1 MASSLLK
8 RPRNLTFADD
18 RDENLQSCRRK
29 ARTDAAIELGMI
41 RLIGRPERLASELN
55 LINSK
60 PVLGFQERKQ
70 KMRKVLMFVFAMCLA
85 LFAVSAM
92 AQTATTGS
100 IEGTVVDPQGGAVPG
115 ATITV
120 SGGTL
125 LSPLTAKTDAQGRYT
140 VSQVPP
146 GKYTVTVAATA
157 GFAET
162 TKENVEVN
170 LSKTSTADVAVQIA
184 GASASVTITDTSGAA
199 IDPTSTTRG
208 TNVSTDQFS
217 NFPTARTVQGLYT
230 IAPSVVRSGLR
241 DASGRER
248 DPSVSGSSGPE
259 NNYILDGVN
268 TTDPAFG
275 GSGAN
280 LPFEFVQEV
289 EIKTGAYGA
298 EYGRA
303 TGGIFNVLT
312 KSGGNEF
319 HGDLFGYFTTKGLV
333 RETKNFP
340 FTGSAQNGFSE
351 NDLGGDIG
359 GPIIKNKLSFF
370 GAFNPQFRKN
380 YYLTQTFRTDAD
392 NKVKTPFYAGKLTW
406 QLNQNHVF
414 NFSTFGDFT
423 KIEGFLATGALTNVS
438 GFGDNI
444 DAFLGTQE
452 TGGHNYAFRLNSTFT
467 PTWVGEF
474 MVGLHF
480 QRANTIPLSTGLA
493 APLITD
499 NFAVLKNGGVVTP
512 VQTGVAVPVTAD
524 YTGTNTGFADFV
536 DGRGGS
542 LQRNFFRGPGFGL
555 FSTQERNRYEGSAKL
570 QNIYGRHTLKYGF
583 EWFRNFYNIN
593 TLSSGPSITYANPL
607 GVGAVTTSPTPINSV
622 NGLRIT
628 NSWGVCTTRGN
639 QVVCPSASTTA
650 IASAIPAA
658 TLAAL
663 GLGGGVTQGSITS
676 TEAFGNP
683 FLVRTTT
690 RVRDFEL
697 VADTY
702 TDVEGFYVQDDFKIS
717 KDVQFNFGLRWD
729 FQQAYGEGNVTY
741 LKLNNFKDNTQPRI
755 GLIWDFTGNG
765 RGKVSVNFARYLETP
780 IPLDVNVR
788 AGGGDSQT
796 DKNFNVNRINAPA
809 GATVATGFGLRN
821 LGADATP
828 IDPDL
833 KPQTV
838 NEVSAGLEYE
848 VVKDL
853 AIGFRGVYRTQGSV
867 IEDGSFDD
875 GNTYFLFNPG
885 ESATERAACA
895 DPTIGCFGRARRYYR
910 AMEFSATKRFTN
922 NYQFIASYVFSSL
935 IGNYEGLFRNDNGQS
950 DPNITSLFD
959 LPSLNVNLYGRLPN
973 DRPHVFKFNGS
984 YRTPWKLVV
993 SGNFYAQSGI
1003 PFNKLVPHPV
1013 YGNNEGFGVPRG
1025 TAIVPN
1031 TGATVP
1037 GGSNGVESS
1046 VGSTRTP
1053 TQVNL
1058 DLGAYMPI
1066 KLGENKEIRFTAD
1079 WFNVFNN
1086 QRALTLDNTFSLNSG
1101 VTGVPAVVNPFYG
1114 SGLIFRFPSYFRFGA
1129 RFQF

>member
-1 MASSLLK
+1 MEFK
-8 RPRNLTFADD
+8 MTRGPDFRGLT
-18 RDENLQSCRRK
+18 
-29 ARTDAAIELGMI
+29 
-41 RLIGRPERLASELN
+41 
-55 LINSK
+55 
-60 PVLGFQERKQ
+60 ERKQ

-100 IEGTVVDPQGGAVPG
+100 IEGNVLDPQGNAVPN
-115 ATITV
+115 AAITV
-120 SGGTL
+120 SGGNL
-125 LSPLTAKTDAQGRYT
+125 LSPLTATSNEQGHYI

-146 GKYTVTVAATA
+146 GRYTVTVAATA
-157 GFAET
+157 GFAEA
-162 TKENVEVN
+162 KKDNVEVN
-170 LSKTSTADVAVQIA
+170 LSKTSTADISVQIA

-319 HGDLFGYFTTKGLV
+319 HGDLFGYFTTKSLV

-351 NDLGGDIG
+351 EDLGGDIG

-370 GAFNPQFRKN
+370 GAFNPQMRKN
-380 YYLTQTFRTDAD
+380 YYLTQTVHADAN

-406 QLNQNHVF
+406 QVSQNHVF

-438 GFGDNI
+438 GFGNNI

-452 TGGHNYAFRLNSTFT
+452 TGGHNYAFRMNSTFT

-480 QRANTIPLSTGLA
+480 QRANTIPLDTGLA

-499 NFAVLKNGGVVTP
+499 NFAVLKSGAVLTP
-512 VQTGVAVPVTAD
+512 VQTGAD
-524 YTGTNTGFADFV
+524 SGNTNIGFVDFV

-555 FSTQERNRYEGSAKL
+555 FSTQDRNRYEASAKL
-570 QNIYGRHTLKYGF
+570 QNIYGRHTIKYGF
-583 EWFRNFYNIN
+583 EWFRNIYNIN
-593 TLSSGPSITYANPL
+593 TLSSGPAITYANPL
-607 GVGAVTTSPTPINSV
+607 GVAAVTTSPTPINSV
-622 NGLRIT
+622 NGMRIT
-628 NSWGVCTTRGN
+628 NNWSVCTTRTS
-639 QVVCPSASTTA
+639 QIICPSATA
-650 IASAIPAA
+650 TDAAAHIPAA

-663 GLGGGVTQGSITS
+663 GLTVGPTGSIS
-676 TEAFGNP
+676 AAEAFNNP
-683 FLVRTTT
+683 FLVRSST

-702 TDVEGFYVQDDFKIS
+702 TDVEGFYIQDDFKIT
-717 KDVQFNFGLRWD
+717 KNVQFNFGLRWD
-729 FQQAYGEGNVTY
+729 FQQAYGDNSVTY
-741 LKLNNFKDNTQPRI
+741 LKLNNFKDNTQPRV

-765 RGKVSVNFARYLETP
+765 RGKISVNFARYLETP

-796 DKNFNVNRINAPA
+796 DKNFNVNRLNAPA
-809 GATVATGFGLRN
+809 GATIATGFGLRN

-838 NEVSAGLEYE
+838 NEASVGLEYE

-853 AIGFRGVYRTQGSV
+853 ALGFRGVYRTQGSV

-875 GNTYFLFNPG
+875 GNNYFLFNPG
-885 ESATERAACA
+885 ESLTERLACA
-895 DPTIGCFGRARRYYR
+895 NPAIGCFGRARRYYR
-910 AMEFSATKRFTN
+910 AFEISATKRFTN

-959 LPSLNVNLYGRLPN
+959 LVSLLTNLYGRLPN

-1003 PFNKLVPHPV
+1003 PFNQLIPHPV
-1013 YGNNEGFGVPRG
+1013 YGNNEGFAVPRG

-1037 GGSNGVESS
+1037 GGSAGVESA
-1046 VGSTRTP
+1046 VGSTRSPFT
-1053 TQVNL
+1053 TNL

-1066 KLGENKEIRFTAD
+1066 KLGENKELRFTAD

-1086 QRALTLDNTFSLNSG
+1086 QRALTLDQTFSLNSG
-1101 VTGVPAVVNPFYG
+1101 VTGVPPVQNPFYG